1 MKPNFQPLL
10 LLSLSALSLFS
21 CGTREEQK
29 PKENYVN
36 KTVFFEI
43 SPEFDYSGEEYAPV
57 EFTVILSAGITDIA
71 TGEVTT
77 LLDSTFHGSAH
88 GFEELVPSL
97 FVQRLDSIQPE
108 KEFAWYSYAVGAY
121 HTVMFINNSYSKY
134 ETIDENE
141 NELSVEVSY

>member
-1 MKPNFQPLL
+1 MIIVKNLF
-10 LLSLSALSLFS
+10 LLSLLAFVFYS

-36 KTVFFEI
+36 KTIFFEI

-57 EFTVILSAGITDIA
+57 EISVVLSAGVTDIA

-77 LLDSTFHGSAH
+77 VLDSTFHGPAH
-88 GFEELVPSL
+88 RFEELVPSL
-97 FVQRLDSIQPE
+97 FVQRLDSVQPD
-108 KEFAWYSYAVGAY
+108 KEFAWYAYAVGTY
-121 HTVMFINNSYSKY
+121 HTVIFINDSYSKY